1 MTTEEFFD
9 EATKEQ
15 FMEDDRQAWNAI
27 CTILFGIIVTGLAI
41 ALLAIW
47 LVTTF

>member
-1 MTTEEFFD
+1 MSEEEFFD

-15 FMEDDRQAWNAI
+15 FMADDRDAWNAI
-27 CTILFGIIVTGLAI
+27 CTILFGIIVTGLILAVV
-41 ALLAIW
+41 AIW